1 MIDRLFFTAVTFCL
15 FTGTALAVVGTPF
28 GSQAEAATR
37 AQGREVQ
44 LPYVLVVGKRDL
56 HPRVQA
62 HVQPH
67 VPTRTLARTDAAE
80 PATRG
85 AQ

>member
-1 MIDRLFFTAVTFCL
+1 MIDRLFFAAVTFCL

-28 GSQAEAATR
+28 GSQAAAESL

-56 HPRVQA
+56 QTR
-62 HVQPH
+62 
-67 VPTRTLARTDAAE
+67 VPTRTLARTLARTDAAE
-80 PATRG
+80 PAPQR

>member
-1 MIDRLFFTAVTFCL
+1 MIDRLVFTAVTFCL

-56 HPRVQA
+56 HPRVQP

-80 PATRG
+80 PATRR

>member
-28 GSQAEAATR
+28 GSQAAAATL

-44 LPYVLVVGKRDL
+44 LPYVMVVGKRDL
-56 HPRVQA
+56 QA
-62 HVQPH
+62 HVSTRVPTH
-67 VPTRTLARTDAAE
+67 VPTRRLARTDAAE
-80 PATRG
+80 PATRR

>member
-28 GSQAEAATR
+28 GSQAAAATL

-44 LPYVLVVGKRDL
+44 LPYVMVVGKRDL
-56 HPRVQA
+56 QTRV
-62 HVQPH
+62 PTH
-67 VPTRTLARTDAAE
+67 VPTRRLARTDAAD
-80 PATRG
+80 PATRR

>member
-28 GSQAEAATR
+28 GSQAAAATL

-44 LPYVLVVGKRDL
+44 LPYVMVVGKRDL
-56 HPRVQA
+56 QT
-62 HVQPH
+62 HVPTH

-80 PATRG
+80 PATRR

>member
-1 MIDRLFFTAVTFCL
+1 MIDRLFFTAVTVCL

-28 GSQAEAATR
+28 GSQAAEATL

-44 LPYVLVVGKRDL
+44 LPYVMVVGKRDL
-56 HPRVQA
+56 PT
-62 HVQPH
+62 HVPTH

-80 PATRG
+80 PATRR